1 MQTMREQMNKTGLM
15 MGPMMGIIQGMTI
28 SCMVI
33 GPIMMGNQTKMG
45 DSLYDGNDADV
56 DGGGDDGMDNK

>member
-1 MQTMREQMNKTGLM
+1 
-15 MGPMMGIIQGMTI
+15 MTI
-28 SCMVI
+28 SCIVI